1 MGVIR
6 GWLETECLRCQRKL
20 VGVRFRTRGG
30 GSLRSVS
37 LSSEIPCLRIWQV
50 LEVCMGPRRRKSKPS
65 RVSSYKDA
73 ACELGSGWEWKV
85 FQGCIQTLLPKH
97 LIFFS
102 QYCTEC
108 LVGGSLIWPQCSCQ
122 CISMFKS
129 SLTRIEGLTK
139 LTEKSKLKLAVR
151 QCRRSCN
158 SAWLRKW
165 QMKFRIDKCKKMHMK
180 KTN

>member
-1 MGVIR
+1 MAQSSETEVHRIMGVIR
-6 GWLETECLRCQRKL
+6 GWLETERLRCQRKL

-85 FQGCIQTLLPKH
+85 FQGCIQMLLPKH

-108 LVGGSLIWPQCSCQ
+108 LVGGSLIWHSAAVSVFLCLKAVWRESRGWQ
-122 CISMFKS
+122 
-129 SLTRIEGLTK
+129 SL
-139 LTEKSKLKLAVR
+139 
-151 QCRRSCN
+151 RRN
-158 SAWLRKW
+158 
-165 QMKFRIDKCKKMHMK
+165 Q
-180 KTN
+180 N